1 LLHFAEG
8 VVDSP
13 HRSEQRDDNHQ
24 PNDTM
29 NNTAKYIRQNDNKEY
44 TIVEVN
50 EDLKQIIL
58 RDTNTG
64 TTLKMAKQSFDNNFK
79 LA

>member
-1 LLHFAEG
+1 
-8 VVDSP
+8 
-13 HRSEQRDDNHQ
+13 
-24 PNDTM
+24 M

>member
-1 LLHFAEG
+1 MKKVLRKSCGAVGL
-8 VVDSP
+8 
-13 HRSEQRDDNHQ
+13 RRQ
-24 PNDTM
+24 PTPTM
-29 NNTAKYIRQNDNKEY
+29 SNTAKYIRQNDNKEY
-44 TIVEVN
+44 TILEVN

-64 TTLKMAKQSFDNNFK
+64 TTLKMAKQSFANNFK